1 LAGKHEM
8 NSLTTNRL
16 PFFAAGSAAVALAVY
31 LVTLAPD
38 LTWSNSAMDGGEVIT
53 ASVTLGISHPPG
65 YPAYVLLGK
74 LFSLLPLGT
83 IAYRYNLFSAV
94 CMAGAVGLLML
105 AIGSLHRMRVSAPV
119 ATTAA
124 LLFAFTPLVWGQ
136 AIVAEVYALNSL
148 ALAAFLLAWSRRSA
162 PIWTGLWLGLAV
174 TTHLTSLLM
183 LPLALTT
190 NRRPRI
196 LAGFVLGLA
205 PLLLL
210 PWLARGGS
218 PVVWGDPT
226 DASGW
231 WWLVSAQLYANN
243 VQLSLNSARLIGL
256 LPIALVPA
264 GFIIANKMTVR
275 GSRAQRWV
283 ALLRTNDPT
292 AAVLALTAAL
302 YGLFALLYDTLD
314 AAIIVIP
321 GLMLLA
327 LLIAP
332 GLKRLGAAALLL
344 PAFLVL
350 ALWPTQDLSQ
360 DRQPRALAEALLRAA
375 PADAILLTPGD
386 RTIFTL
392 WYFHHVEGQ
401 RPDLRLVDAN
411 LFAFDWYRER
421 LSRQYPNI
429 QVPRDDDLVAW
440 QQANEGTR
448 PVCLAGLIQQPGE
461 LPSGAAGTALLTGK
475 PPYLFCSLKING
487 Y

>member
-1 LAGKHEM
+1 LAGKQEM
-8 NSLTTNRL
+8 NSLITNRL
-16 PFFAAGSAAVALAVY
+16 LFFAAGSAAVALAVY

-38 LTWSNSAMDGGEVIT
+38 LTWSNSAMDGGELIT
-53 ASVTLGISHPPG
+53 ASVTLGIPHPPG
-65 YPAYVLLGK
+65 YPTYVLLGK

-94 CMAGAVGLLML
+94 CMAGAVGLLVL
-105 AIGSLHRMRVSAPV
+105 AIGSLHQTRLSAPV
-119 ATTAA
+119 AASAA

-136 AIVAEVYALNSL
+136 ATVAEVYALNSL

-162 PIWTGLWLGLAV
+162 PGWTGLWLGLAV

-190 NRRPRI
+190 NRRPRV
-196 LAGFVLGLA
+196 LAGFILGLT

-226 DASGW
+226 DPGGW
-231 WWLVSAQLYANN
+231 WWLVSARLYANN
-243 VQLSLNSARLIGL
+243 VQLLPNSARLIGL

-264 GFIIANKMTVR
+264 GFIIANKMAVP
-275 GSRAQRWV
+275 GSTIRRWA
-283 ALLRTNDPT
+283 ALLRNNNSTT
-292 AAVLALTAAL
+292 TVLALTAAL
-302 YGLFALLYDTLD
+302 YGLFALLYDTPDTVIL
-314 AAIIVIP
+314 VIP

-332 GLKRLGAAALLL
+332 GLERLGAAALLL
-344 PAFLVL
+344 PAFLAL

-360 DRQPRALAEALLRAA
+360 DRQPRATAEALLQAA
-375 PADAILLTPGD
+375 PAGAILLTPGD

-421 LSRQYPNI
+421 LSRQYPDI
-429 QVPRDDDLVAW
+429 KALIDDDLVAW

-448 PVCLAGLIQQPGE
+448 PICLAGLIEKPGE
-461 LPSGAAGTALLTGK
+461 LPSGIAVTALPGGG
-475 PPYLFCSLKING
+475 PPYLLCSLKING

>member
-1 LAGKHEM
+1 LAGKHGM

-16 PFFAAGSAAVALAVY
+16 SLFAAGSTAVALAVY
-31 LVTLAPD
+31 LSTLAPD
-38 LTWSNSAMDGGEVIT
+38 LTWANAAMDGGELIT
-53 ASVTLGISHPPG
+53 ASVTLGVPHPPG

-74 LFSLLPLGT
+74 LFTLLPLGT
-83 IAYRYNLFSAV
+83 VAYRYNLFSAV
-94 CMAGAVGLLML
+94 CMAGAVGLLAL
-105 AIGSLHRMRVSAPV
+105 AIGSLFRTRISAQV
-119 ATTAA
+119 AATAA

-148 ALAAFLLAWSRRSA
+148 ALAAFLLAWSRRAA
-162 PIWTGLWLGLAV
+162 PIQTGLWLGLAV

-190 NRRPRI
+190 SRRPRV

-210 PWLARGGS
+210 PWLARGSS

-226 DASGW
+226 DPGGW
-231 WWLVSAQLYANN
+231 WWLASARLYANN
-243 VQLSLNSARLIGL
+243 LQLLPDSARLIGL
-256 LPIALVPA
+256 LPLALVPV
-264 GFIIANKMTVR
+264 GCIIAHKMADSGFTGGR
-275 GSRAQRWV
+275 WSAWLRNNGS
-283 ALLRTNDPT
+283 TT
-292 AAVLALTAAL
+292 MVLILTAAL
-302 YGLFALLYDTLD
+302 YGLFALLYDTPD

-332 GLKRLGAAALLL
+332 GLERLGAAALLL
-344 PAFLVL
+344 PAFLAL
-350 ALWPTQDLSQ
+350 ALWSAQDLSQ
-360 DRQPRALAEALLRAA
+360 DRQPRVMAEALLQAA
-375 PADAILLTPGD
+375 PAGAILLTPGD

-392 WYFHHVEGQ
+392 WYFHHIEGQ

-421 LSRQYPNI
+421 LSQQYPDI
-429 QVPRDDDLVAW
+429 QAPRDDDLVAW

-448 PVCLAGLIQQPGE
+448 PVCLAGLIDKPGK
-461 LPSGAAGTALLTGK
+461 LPSGTARAVLPTGE